1 MAALRNGGSHVI
13 TMIRGALAR
22 GTGAGSELTI
32 PAGDAV
38 FLWDAKRHGN
48 EGPLM
53 KAFITPEGKTIT
65 KDKTTVF
72 VAYDEETLAARM
84 GAVRGVATLE
94 QTEFLHIITKES
106 CRAPTEKGKFRGG
119 DPRTFHWSGA
129 AGSHQAALADDAHE
143 QKGALWGSTNR

>member
-1 MAALRNGGSHVI
+1 
-13 TMIRGALAR
+13 MIRGALAR

-94 QTEFLHIITKES
+94 QTDFLHIITKKKLS
-106 CRAPTEKGKFRGG
+106 CPNRNLLFRGD
-119 DPRTFHWSGA
+119 DPRNFHWPGA
-129 AGSHQAALADDAHE
+129 AASHQAAMADGAHK
-143 QKGALWGSTNR
+143 QKVDLWGSTNR